1 MRRARQL
8 LLHTS
13 AMTAASLLMRTIA
26 LAFQVYVAGRIGA
39 AGIGLFQLVMSVY
52 TLATT
57 VAVSGVRLAATR
69 LISQQAGRG
78 DNAAVRRAAGVAIG
92 YAVFFGTAAMLLL
105 YFLAPAASAWV
116 GDDRIILSLRV
127 LSFALPFVACSG
139 AMGGYFIAMHQSVKM
154 SLVQLSEQLVRI
166 GCTVLALW
174 RLGGYGLEYACGALT
189 LGMLASEVFSFLALL
204 LLFFA
209 GLPRGAGHCR
219 TPILP
224 QLLRITV
231 PLSLSSYARSAL
243 STAQHLLVPR
253 GLRLF
258 GGGAQAALA
267 AYGVIQGM
275 SLPILLFPAALIAVI
290 ADLIVPELT
299 EAQVQGRL
307 RGLSYMLE
315 RLYRLGLFFSMAVA
329 GICFFFAQPL
339 GDLIYSEPAAGQYI
353 RLLAPLVPVMYMD
366 TLVDGMLKGVGEYRA
381 NMRYNI
387 IDAAVGLLLVWL
399 LLPRF
404 GTAGYIFSIFAT
416 ELLNFALSVARLAR
430 VTVFR
435 LQPFCWLLTA
445 AAAAGGWAILRLL
458 FGGLLAH
465 TEQLPVLLLSALL
478 YLLCYAAALLLC
490 GALRREEL
498 RWLLSLLRPQNPPK
512 QQTEKSRE
520 KQRK

>member
-13 AMTAASLLMRTIA
+13 AMTATSLLMRSIA
-26 LAFQVYVAGRIGA
+26 LAFQVYVAGKIGA

-69 LISQQAGRG
+69 LIAQQVGRR
-78 DNAAVRRAAGVAIG
+78 DDAAIRRATGCAMG
-92 YAVFFGTAAMLLL
+92 YSAFFGTAALLLL
-105 YFLAPAASAWV
+105 YYLAPEVSSWV
-116 GDDRIILSLRV
+116 GDDRIVLSLRV
-127 LSFALPFVACSG
+127 LAFALPFVAGSG

-166 GCTVLALW
+166 GCTILALL

-189 LGMLASEVFSFLALL
+189 LGMLASEIFSFLALL
-204 LLFFA
+204 LLLLA
-209 GLPRGAGHCR
+209 GLPRREGRCR
-219 TPILP
+219 TPMLP
-224 QLLRITV
+224 SLLRITV

-275 SLPILLFPAALIAVI
+275 SLPILLFPAALIGVI
-290 ADLIVPELT
+290 AELIVPELT

-307 RGLSYMLE
+307 RGLGYMLE

-329 GICFFFAQPL
+329 GACFFFAQPL

-387 IDAAVGLLLVWL
+387 IDAATGLLLVWL
-399 LLPRF
+399 LLPRY
-404 GTAGYIFSIFAT
+404 GVAGYLFSIFAT
-416 ELLNFALSVARLAR
+416 ELLNFALSAARLTR

-435 LQPFCWLLTA
+435 LQPLCWLLTA
-445 AAAAGGWAILRLL
+445 VAAVAGFGILRLL
-458 FGGLLAH
+458 FGGLLSHAS
-465 TEQLPVLLLSALL
+465 QPLSLALLVLL
-478 YLLCYAAALLLC
+478 YLGCYTVSLLLC
-490 GALRREEL
+490 RALRREEL
-498 RWLLSLLRPQNPPK
+498 FWLFSLLRGQKFPQTKN
-512 QQTEKSRE
+512 EEIERN
-520 KQRK
+520 

>member
-1 MRRARQL
+1 MRRAKQL

-13 AMTAASLLMRTIA
+13 AMTATSLLMRTIA
-26 LAFQVYVAGRIGA
+26 LVFQVYVAGKIGA

-69 LISQQAGRG
+69 LIAQQTGRG
-78 DNAAVRRAAGVAIG
+78 DDAAIRRATGCAMG
-92 YAVFFGTAAMLLL
+92 YAAFFGMAALLLL
-105 YFLAPAASAWV
+105 YYLAPAAAAWV
-116 GDDRIILSLRV
+116 GDDRILLSLRV
-127 LSFALPFVACSG
+127 LAFALPFVAASG

-154 SLVQLSEQLVRI
+154 SLVQLSEQFIRI
-166 GCTVLALW
+166 GCTVLALL

-204 LLFFA
+204 LLLLA
-209 GLPRGAGHCR
+209 SLPRRKGRCR
-219 TPILP
+219 TSMLP
-224 QLLRITV
+224 SLLRITV

-307 RGLSYMLE
+307 RGLGYMLE

-329 GICFFFAQPL
+329 GACFFFAHPL
-339 GDLIYSEPAAGQYI
+339 GELIYSEPAAGQYI
-353 RLLAPLVPVMYMD
+353 RLLAPLVPIMYMD

-387 IDAAVGLLLVWL
+387 IDAATGLLLVWL
-399 LLPRF
+399 LLPRY
-404 GTAGYIFSIFAT
+404 GVAGYLFSISAT
-416 ELLNFALSVARLAR
+416 ELLNFALSAARLTR

-435 LQPFCWLLTA
+435 LQPLCWLLTA
-445 AAAAGGWAILRLL
+445 AAAVGGWWLLRLI
-458 FGGLLAH
+458 FGRLLSR
-465 TEQLPVLLLSALL
+465 TGQPLILLLLVFL
-478 YLLCYAAALLLC
+478 YLACYGAALLLC

-498 RWLLSLLRPQNPPK
+498 SWLFSLLRG
-512 QQTEKSRE
+512 EKSP
-520 KQRK
+520 KT

>member
-1 MRRARQL
+1 MRRAKQL

-13 AMTAASLLMRTIA
+13 AMTATSLLMRTIA
-26 LAFQVYVAGRIGA
+26 LVFQVYVAGKIGA

-78 DNAAVRRAAGVAIG
+78 DDAAIRRATLCSVG
-92 YAVFFGTAAMLLL
+92 YSAFFGMAALLLL
-105 YFLAPAASAWV
+105 YYLAPAAAAWV

-127 LSFALPFVACSG
+127 LAFALPFVAASG

-154 SLVQLSEQLVRI
+154 SLVQLSEQFIRI
-166 GCTVLALW
+166 GCTVLALL

-204 LLFFA
+204 LLLLA
-209 GLPRGAGHCR
+209 SLPRRAGRCR
-219 TPILP
+219 TPMLP
-224 QLLRITV
+224 SLLRITV

-307 RGLSYMLE
+307 RGLGYMLE

-329 GICFFFAQPL
+329 GACFFFAQPL

-353 RLLAPLVPVMYMD
+353 RLLAPLVPIMYMD
-366 TLVDGMLKGVGEYRA
+366 TLVDGMLKGVG
-381 NMRYNI
+381 
-387 IDAAVGLLLVWL
+387 DGV
-399 LLPRF
+399 
-404 GTAGYIFSIFAT
+404 AGYLFSIFAT
-416 ELLNFALSVARLAR
+416 ELLNFTLSAARLTR

-435 LQPFCWLLTA
+435 LQPLCWLLTA
-445 AAAAGGWAILRLL
+445 AAAVGGWWLLRLL
-458 FGGLLAH
+458 FGGLLSRVG
-465 TEQLPVLLLSALL
+465 QPLVLLLLVLL
-478 YLLCYAAALLLC
+478 YLACYGAALLLC

-498 RWLLSLLRPQNPPK
+498 SWLFSLLRG
-512 QQTEKSRE
+512 EKST
-520 KQRK
+520 KT